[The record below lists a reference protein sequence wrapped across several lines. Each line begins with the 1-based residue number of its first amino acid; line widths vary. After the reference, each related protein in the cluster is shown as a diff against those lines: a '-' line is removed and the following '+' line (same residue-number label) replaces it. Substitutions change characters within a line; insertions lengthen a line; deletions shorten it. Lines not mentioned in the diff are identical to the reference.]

1 MDLISAVRS
10 QAPIQQP
17 SQPLAADRTVTAPA
31 AASARPVA
39 ETLRR
44 DAVQSPSGMAAQ
56 VSVQLAEREAD
67 HHPADQA
74 RAAAIAAREAYIS
87 ASIAAGLNPLPLP

>member
-1 MDLISAVRS
+1 
-10 QAPIQQP
+10 
-17 SQPLAADRTVTAPA
+17 
-31 AASARPVA
+31 
-39 ETLRR
+39 
-44 DAVQSPSGMAAQ
+44 MAAQ

-87 ASIAAGLNPLPLP
+87 ASIAAGMNPLPLP